1 MACDNRTKVYL
12 GYEDEYVTD
21 KHRPYINF
29 MTKILQLYN
38 YNFRFMFITFIIFQ
52 KMLEKLYIFN
62 FNYEQISNDRKI
74 SKRFIHVYRM

>member
-1 MACDNRTKVYL
+1 
-12 GYEDEYVTD
+12 
-21 KHRPYINF
+21 
-29 MTKILQLYN
+29 MTQILQLYN

-74 SKRFIHVYRM
+74 SKRFIHVYRMSKRI

>member
-1 MACDNRTKVYL
+1 
-12 GYEDEYVTD
+12 
-21 KHRPYINF
+21 

-38 YNFRFMFITFIIFQ
+38 YNFRFMFIIFIIFQ
-52 KMLEKLYIFN
+52 KMLKKLYIFN